1 MKNEECLFKIKIL
14 KSAFLFFAFSFLTH
28 FSFCQS
34 AKDFMSMGIERQKKK
49 DYAASIVL
57 FSKAVKLNPR
67 LSDAYFQ
74 RGYSKHLQGNNRE
87 AIQDY
92 DLCFNLNTKQ
102 PTEFFF
108 YRGEANRAI
117 LEYNEALEDY
127 NIAVRLKPN
136 YIDAYI
142 FMSFIKAKQKSLLPA
157 LVDMNKAIRLGADYA
172 ITKIQVFLKELR

>member
-1 MKNEECLFKIKIL
+1 MKTF
-14 KSAFLFFAFSFLTH
+14 FLFFVFNCATH

-34 AKDFMSMGIERQKKK
+34 AKDLMFLGIEKQKKN
-49 DYAASIVL
+49 DYAGSISL
-57 FSKAVKLNPR
+57 FTKAIKLNPT
-67 LSDAYFQ
+67 LSEGYFQ

-102 PTEFFF
+102 PAEFFF

-117 LEYNEALEDY
+117 FEYNEALEDY

-157 LVDMNKAIRLGADYA
+157 LVDMNKVIRLGADYA
-172 ITKIQVFLKELR
+172 ITKIQVFLKDLR